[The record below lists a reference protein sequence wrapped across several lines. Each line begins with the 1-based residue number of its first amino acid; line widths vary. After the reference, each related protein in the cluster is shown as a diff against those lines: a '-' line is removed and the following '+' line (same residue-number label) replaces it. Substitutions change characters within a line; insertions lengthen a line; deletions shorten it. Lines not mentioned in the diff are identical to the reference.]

1 MSWAEDHFSDSIA
14 IVIAYKE
21 WKSAKTSGRFEF
33 GGKVGDLSKVL
44 HFQSMHT
51 NISGREE
58 LVSEEHD
65 QPISD
70 QRGL

>member
-33 GGKVGDLSKVL
+33 GGKVSVTLAKCSTFKACTLIFSCRKRRVGV
-44 HFQSMHT
+44 
-51 NISGREE
+51 
-58 LVSEEHD
+58 
-65 QPISD
+65 
-70 QRGL
+70 RGT